1 MLARLR
7 AFGRPLAV
15 VVAIAAL
22 AYGCAIAR
30 LGAPSREDVLASLVP
45 SAVQIV
51 VENPEGRRFRTG
63 SGVIIAVRPAASG
76 STDGAHCFVL
86 TSGHTVSGAA
96 AQKAIYL
103 LFGRQ
108 RGEGTKA
115 SAMVVAHRETADV
128 DVALLRAES
137 RDCVPARPAGA
148 PRLGEPIWVLTFPWG
163 RNMVLAGGIV
173 SQVHGEGAADRESAS
188 HFMVDAPVSYG
199 SSGGGVYEARGG
211 GLIGLV
217 EGYRTA
223 RVTSQ
228 GSEPP
233 WYIDVPMPGQ
243 TLVTPLA
250 DIQRFLA
257 DTGHADLIEGTPRS
271 SSRAAR

>member
-7 AFGRPLAV
+7 TLGWPVAV
-15 VVAIAAL
+15 VVVIVSVG
-22 AYGCAIAR
+22 YGCAIAR
-30 LGAPSREDVLASLVP
+30 LTAPSREDVLARLLP

-51 VENPEGRRFRTG
+51 LEHPEGRRFRTG
-63 SGVIIAVRPAASG
+63 SGVIIASRPTAS
-76 STDGAHCFVL
+76 DRAECFVL

-96 AQKAIYL
+96 GQKAIYL

-115 SAMVVAHRETADV
+115 SAVVLAHRETADV

-137 RDCVPARPAGA
+137 HDCVPARPAEA
-148 PRLGEPIWVLTFPWG
+148 PRIGEAIWVLTFPWG

-173 SQVHGEGAADRESAS
+173 SQVHGDDAADRESAS
-188 HFMVDAPVSYG
+188 HLMVDASVSYG
-199 SSGGGVYEARGG
+199 SSGGGVYEARSG

-228 GSEPP
+228 GSESP

-250 DIQRFLA
+250 DIRRFLA
-257 DTGHADLIEGTPRS
+257 DTGHADLIAGTPTS